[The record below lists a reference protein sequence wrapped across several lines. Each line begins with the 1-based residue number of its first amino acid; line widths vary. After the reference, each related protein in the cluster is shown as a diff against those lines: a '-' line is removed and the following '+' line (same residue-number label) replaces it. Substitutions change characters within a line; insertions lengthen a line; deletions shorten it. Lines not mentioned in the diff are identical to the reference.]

1 MTHLWMM
8 ARSERRLRDCLRR
21 SLLSFLFV
29 REEKSHSIEDLLR
42 ALEKHR
48 ALAQWP
54 VAGLLAGG
62 RCVEDVTCCKVSN
75 VSKLAGRAK
84 GPGGE
89 SAVAFGELRSGT
101 RRRSW
106 HGSAWTSSDST
117 RRKGSA

>member
-62 RCVEDVTCCKVSN
+62 AMR
-75 VSKLAGRAK
+75 
-84 GPGGE
+84 
-89 SAVAFGELRSGT
+89 
-101 RRRSW
+101 
-106 HGSAWTSSDST
+106 
-117 RRKGSA
+117 